1 MKALVLA
8 TSLFAAASAHAST
21 PIDETRPLDATAEVS
36 LDNVKG
42 KITVDVWDRPE
53 IHIGGFLGE
62 GVEGL
67 EIEGDA
73 AKLHVE
79 VDYPEG
85 GGGWFG
91 LGGGSAGE
99 SELQVTLPAGV
110 ELSIDAVSA
119 EVRVNGVAGRRL
131 SIDGVSGDISVD
143 STAAEIEIDVVSG
156 GLTVQARSS
165 EVSLESVS
173 GDIDLRGQVSNEIS
187 VESVS
192 GSLRVESG
200 TSLHAVRAGVVS
212 GDIELHTPLASGAR
226 VNAESL
232 SGDLELVLPAS
243 TSARL
248 SASSFTGKLRS
259 DAGKVEKPE
268 HGPGSSLDTVLGGGD
283 GEIVLETFSGDLTI
297 RLK

>member
-1 MKALVLA
+1 MKTLLLLVTSLLAA
-8 TSLFAAASAHAST
+8 TSVHAST
-21 PIDETRPLDATAEVS
+21 PIDETRPLDANAEIS

-42 KITVDVWDRPE
+42 TITVGVWDRPE
-53 IHIGGFLGE
+53 IHVGGFLGD

-67 EIEGDA
+67 RIEGSA

-79 VDYPEG
+79 VDYPES
-85 GGGWFG
+85 GGWFG
-91 LGGGSAGE
+91 FGGGKAGE
-99 SELQVTLPAGV
+99 SELLVTLPAGV
-110 ELSIDAVSA
+110 ELSIGAVSA
-119 EVRVNGVAGRRL
+119 EVKVSGVTGRRL
-131 SIDGVSGDISVD
+131 SIDSVSGDVTVD
-143 STAAEIEIDVVSG
+143 SGAAEIEIDVVSG
-156 GLTVQARSS
+156 GLVVQARSRD
-165 EVSLESVS
+165 VTLESVS
-173 GDIDLRGQVSNEIS
+173 GDVDLRGEVSGEIS

-192 GSLRVESG
+192 GDLRVESG
-200 TSLHAVRAGVVS
+200 ATLHAVKAGVVS

-248 SASSFTGKLRS
+248 SASSFTGTLRS

>member
-1 MKALVLA
+1 MKTLVLV
-8 TSLFAAASAHAST
+8 TSLLAASAVQAST
-21 PIDETRPLDATAEVS
+21 PIDETRPLDANAEVS

-42 KITVDVWDRPE
+42 RITVGVWDRAE
-53 IHIGGFLGE
+53 IHIGGFLGD

-67 EIEGDA
+67 EIDGDA
-73 AKLHVE
+73 AKLSVE
-79 VDYPEG
+79 VDYPEN
-85 GGGWFG
+85 GGWFG
-91 LGGGSAGE
+91 LGGGDAGE

-119 EVRVNGVAGRRL
+119 EVKVSGVAGRRL
-131 SIDGVSGDISVD
+131 SIDSVSGDVTVD
-143 STAAEIEIDVVSG
+143 SGAKEIEIDVVSG
-156 GLTVQARSS
+156 GVTVQARSRD
-165 EVSLESVS
+165 VTLESVS
-173 GDIDLRGQVSNEIS
+173 GDVDLRGDVSGEIS

-192 GSLRVESG
+192 GDLRVESG
-200 TSLHAVRAGVVS
+200 ATLHAVNAGVVS

-248 SASSFTGKLRS
+248 SASSFTGTLRS

>member
-1 MKALVLA
+1 MKSLVLA
-8 TSLFAAASAHAST
+8 ASLFAAASAHAST

-42 KITVDVWDRPE
+42 RITVDVWDRPE

-62 GVEGL
+62 GVERL
-67 EIEGDA
+67 QIDGDA
-73 AKLHVE
+73 AKLSVE
-79 VDYPEG
+79 VDYPDSR
-85 GGGWFG
+85 GWFG
-91 LGGGSAGE
+91 FGGGNAGD
-99 SELQVTLPAGV
+99 SELLVTLPAGV
-110 ELSIDAVSA
+110 ALSIDAVSA
-119 EVRVNGVAGRRL
+119 EVKVTGVTGRRL
-131 SIDGVSGDISVD
+131 SIDGVSGDITVD
-143 STAAEIEIDVVSG
+143 SAAADIRIDVVSG
-156 GLTVQARSS
+156 GITLQARSR

-173 GDIDLRGQVSNEIS
+173 GDIDLRGEVSDEIS

-200 TSLHAVRAGVVS
+200 ISLRSVNAGVVS

-226 VNAESL
+226 VDAESL
-232 SGDLELVLPAS
+232 SGDLELVLPAA

-259 DAGKVEKPE
+259 DAGRVEKPE
-268 HGPGSSLDTVLGGGD
+268 HGPGSSLETVLGSGD
-283 GEIVLETFSGDLTI
+283 GEIVLETFSGNLTI